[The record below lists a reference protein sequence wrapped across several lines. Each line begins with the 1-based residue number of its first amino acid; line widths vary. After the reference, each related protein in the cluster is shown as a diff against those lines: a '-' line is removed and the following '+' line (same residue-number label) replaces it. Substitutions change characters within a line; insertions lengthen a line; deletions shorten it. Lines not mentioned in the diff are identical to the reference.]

1 MTLQLDDGHVR
12 VARWDFPPGTETGAH
27 VHEFDYVV
35 VPVTNGELTI
45 EMADGSTTPSPIA
58 IGATYARP
66 AGVAHNV
73 VNLSD
78 DHVAF
83 VEIELLDRP
92 QA

>member
-1 MTLQLDDGHVR
+1 MTIQVDDGHVR
-12 VARWDFPPGTETGAH
+12 VARWDFPPGTETGDH

-35 VPVTNGELTI
+35 VPITDGELTI
-45 EMADGSTTPSPIA
+45 ELPDGSTMPSPILV
-58 IGATYARP
+58 GASYARQ

-78 DHVAF
+78 AHVAF

-92 QA
+92 SA